1 MTNIGLTIKP
11 LIDQLGKERD
21 EIELVGTVVETRC
34 TVYWWLWDWRYRLL
48 TLSEKYH
55 SIHSPPFR

>member
-34 TVYWWLWDWRYRLL
+34 TVYWWLW
-48 TLSEKYH
+48 
-55 SIHSPPFR
+55 